1 MVLSKGKY
9 KYQKANMVTDQ
20 DLEEVRKLL
29 DVAEGKIRQ
38 VRMKLF
44 STQISSQAAML
55 EEDEAGNAIQG
66 VFDGENM
73 VGTDK
78 KMYSVPANYASKSK
92 LIPGDVLKLNIVSD
106 GKFLFKQI
114 GPVSRKNLIGVLEE
128 IDSEHFQVDV
138 GGKKF
143 RVLLASITYFKAKP
157 GDKLSVVV
165 PTEQESAWAAVDNII

>member
-1 MVLSKGKY
+1 
-9 KYQKANMVTDQ
+9 MVTDQ

-29 DVAEGKIRQ
+29 DAAEGKIRQ

-55 EEDEAGNAIQG
+55 EEDEAGSAVQG

-73 VGTDK
+73 IGTDK
-78 KMYSVPANYASKSK
+78 KTYSVTANYASKSK
-92 LIPGDVLKLNIVSD
+92 LIPGDVLKLNIASD

-128 IDSEHFQVDV
+128 IDPEHYQVDV
-138 GGKKF
+138 GGKKY
-143 RVLLASITYFKAKP
+143 RVLLASVTYFKAKP

-165 PTEQESAWAAVDNII
+165 PTDQESAWAAVDNII